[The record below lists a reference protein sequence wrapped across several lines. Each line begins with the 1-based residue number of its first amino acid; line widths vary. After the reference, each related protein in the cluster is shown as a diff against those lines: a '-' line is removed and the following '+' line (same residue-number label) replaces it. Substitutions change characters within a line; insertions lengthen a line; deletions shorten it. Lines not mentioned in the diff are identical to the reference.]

1 MVHRSLQRGRRGAA
15 GLGIKSKLSAG
26 KGTALPGGSFAAV
39 KGGEREAK
47 QAGLPFGPGRW
58 SWAGWEKRKNGGG
71 GKEWAFWA
79 ETVVGGRGSIG
90 FSFSE
95 KGLKHNQFKFEFK
108 NSNSN

>member
-1 MVHRSLQRGRRGAA
+1 MELKA
-15 GLGIKSKLSAG
+15 GSH
-26 KGTALPGGSFAAV
+26 AAV

-47 QAGLPFGPGRW
+47 QAGLPYGPGRW
-58 SWAGWEKRKNGGG
+58 SWAGWEGKRKMGEG
-71 GKEWAFWA
+71 GKSGPA
-79 ETVVGGRGSIG
+79 GMKRLGRKSKG